1 MSGSWQYVEWSQC
14 IATNCGYVG
23 KFLRVLEISFKY
35 CIIRSQSIF
44 LIRKK
49 FTLRLIGLR
58 QILGENL
65 NQSWT
70 QPLGT
75 WDFQELTFGTLLA
88 WWLLTTFKTKLRLG
102 AMIQSKWKVWRVVIG
117 TRENVT
123 RLTRE
128 YRYNR
133 YWLQIYM
140 STSFLGLPKGQCK
153 SFVQNRPCWLHAK
166 IIGP

>member
-1 MSGSWQYVEWSQC
+1 MSHFAFRLAFHDCLPYEGQEGVNINGCDGCLDLDNRLNDHNVLQPTVAMLVTYL
-14 IATNCGYVG
+14 G
-23 KFLRVLEISFKY
+23 FLNSVFMY
-35 CIIRSQSIF
+35 CVNRSHSIF

-88 WWLLTTFKTKLRLG
+88 WWLLTTFKTKLRVG
-102 AMIQSKWKVWRVVIG
+102 AMIQSK
-117 TRENVT
+117 
-123 RLTRE
+123 
-128 YRYNR
+128 
-133 YWLQIYM
+133 
-140 STSFLGLPKGQCK
+140 
-153 SFVQNRPCWLHAK
+153 
-166 IIGP
+166 